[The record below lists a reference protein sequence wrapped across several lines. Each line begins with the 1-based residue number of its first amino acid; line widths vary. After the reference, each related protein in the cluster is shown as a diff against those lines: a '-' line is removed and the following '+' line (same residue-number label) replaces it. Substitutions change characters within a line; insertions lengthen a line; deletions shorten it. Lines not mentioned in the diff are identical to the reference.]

1 VYVNERHVIDLP
13 FAIRSMT
20 SLPASVFGLKDRG
33 AIRPGAAADV
43 LVMDPA
49 KVKDA
54 ATYTEP
60 HQMSQGIVYAIV
72 NGVVEKDANTWT
84 GGLAGTVLRPQR

>member
-33 AIRPGAAADV
+33 VIRPGAWADV

-49 KVKDA
+49 KVRDA

-60 HQMSQGIVYAIV
+60 HQMSEGIAYALV
-72 NGVVEKDANTWT
+72 NGAIEKDATVWT
-84 GGLAGTVLRPQR
+84 GKLAGTVLSPQR